1 MYSLTSPIVKDLIK
15 QALIEDVGHG
25 DLTTSIII
33 PENKTVTA
41 KYNAREGCVVAGLS
55 VLKMMFDL
63 LDGDVKI
70 NYLVN
75 EGDRVKAGQDIVE
88 ISGNARAILTG
99 ERLSL
104 NFLQRMSAIATM
116 TARYQ
121 EAIKPY
127 KARICDTR
135 KSCPNFRI
143 FEKYSVGIGGGT
155 PHRFGLYD
163 CVMIKDNHIAAA
175 GGIKQAVDTAKQKI
189 SHTVKIEVE
198 TQSIEEVKQ
207 ALEAG
212 ADIIMLDNMSVEQ
225 MKEAVQLINNQ
236 VIIEASGTVNL
247 ENINNIASSEVDYIS
262 TSAITARAGI
272 IDIGLDFVIPF

>member
-1 MYSLTSPIVKDLIK
+1 MYSLNNPLVKDLIK
-15 QALIEDVGHG
+15 QALIEDIGHG
-25 DLTTSIII
+25 DLTTFTII
-33 PENKTVTA
+33 PENQTVTA
-41 KYNAREGCVVAGLS
+41 RYNAREQCIVAGLP
-55 VLKMMFDL
+55 VLKMIFDL
-63 LDGDVKI
+63 LGGDVNI
-70 NYLVN
+70 NYLAN
-75 EGDRVKAGQDIVE
+75 EGDRVKAGQDIAE

-143 FEKYSVGIGGGT
+143 FEKYSVSIGGGS

-175 GGIKQAVDTAKQKI
+175 GGIEQAVMAAKQKI

-212 ADIIMLDNMSVEQ
+212 ADIIMFDNMSVTQ
-225 MKEAVQLINNQ
+225 MEEAVKFVNSQAIT
-236 VIIEASGTVNL
+236 EASGTVTL
-247 ENINNIASSEVDYIS
+247 ENINNIASSGVDYIS
-262 TSAITARAGI
+262 TSAITAKAGI
-272 IDIGLDFVIPF
+272 IDIGLDF